1 MLFRIFS
8 IYGFDPKLIK
18 INEDYQKI
26 INYGSIAA

>member
-1 MLFRIFS
+1 M
-8 IYGFDPKLIK
+8 YGFDPKLIK